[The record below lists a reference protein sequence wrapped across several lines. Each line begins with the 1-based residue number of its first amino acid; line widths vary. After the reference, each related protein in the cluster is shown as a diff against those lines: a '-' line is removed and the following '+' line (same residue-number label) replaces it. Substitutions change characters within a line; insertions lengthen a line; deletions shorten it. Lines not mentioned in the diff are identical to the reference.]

1 MDQLTQECLHDFA
14 RGNITLLH
22 CGTNAPEE
30 THTSLD
36 SALQSAALGGG
47 GVSLSGLSFGPT
59 QAFAQQPVGLNFDQ
73 FFAGDSIDL
82 GAIMNPDATAPSPAA
97 TGPLRKIDG
106 FNKN

>member
-22 CGTNAPEE
+22 CGSSGPEE

-47 GVSLSGLSFGPT
+47 GVSLSGLSLGPT
-59 QAFAQQPVGLNFDQ
+59 QAFAQQPVGLSFDQ
-73 FFAGDSIDL
+73 FFAGDNIDL
-82 GAIMNPDATAPSPAA
+82 GALMAPDANSPSPAA
-97 TGPLRKIDG
+97 AGPLRKIDG